1 MLIDIGVNLAD
12 KRFAPDRDAVVDRA
26 LAAGVEAL
34 ILTGTHLATS
44 HAVAELAAARP
55 GVLYATA
62 GIHPHHARHFDAA
75 TPAALRALAAR
86 PEVVALGECGLDFD
100 RDFSPRPTQ
109 IEAFETQLALAAEL
123 RLPVFL
129 HERAAHA
136 TFLTVLR
143 AHRPALIGGVV
154 HCFTGGPAEAEAYLA
169 LDLHLGITGWIC
181 DDRRADPVRAA
192 LPHIPLDRLLIE
204 TDAPY
209 LTPRDHRPKPR
220 NGRNEP
226 ALLPHINHALARYTG
241 HDPQALA
248 AATTANARRLFDLP

>member
-12 KRFAPDRDAVVDRA
+12 ARFAPDRDAVIDRA
-26 LAAGVEAL
+26 RAQGVAALV
-34 ILTGTHLATS
+34 LTGTNLTTS
-44 HAVAELAAARP
+44 HAVAALAATRP

-62 GIHPHHARHFDAA
+62 GVHPHHARHFDAA
-75 TPAALRALAAR
+75 TPDALRALAAR

-100 RDFSPRPTQ
+100 RDLSPRPTQ
-109 IEAFETQLALAAEL
+109 IKALEHQLALAAEL

-129 HERAAHA
+129 HERAAHP
-136 TFLTVLR
+136 TFVDILR

-181 DDRRADPVRAA
+181 DDRRAQALRAA
-192 LPHIPLDRLLIE
+192 VPHIPLDRLMLE

-226 ALLPHINHALARYTG
+226 ALLPHIAHAVARYAG
-241 HDPQALA
+241 HPPGHLA
-248 AATTANARRLFDLP
+248 AATTATARRFFDLP